1 MASYWTDVV
10 IPGVMPIVE
19 EDSAISN
26 AKKKGINLDDLADVF
41 DEPTDDEE
49 DEEDEDEEDEEEEEK
64 SAGKEDTVDVNDE
77 AASAMDKVNINQ
89 QDM

>member
-1 MASYWTDVV
+1 
-10 IPGVMPIVE
+10 MPIVE

-26 AKKKGINLDDLADVF
+26 AKKEGINLDDLADVLE
-41 DEPTDDEE
+41 EPTDDEEDE

-64 SAGKEDTVDVNDE
+64 SAGKEDTVDVIDE